1 MNTLYRPYL
10 YLLIFSSAFLA
21 SCINTRKVT
30 SFNDVTDST
39 IPYNVESLE
48 PVIQK
53 NDILSISVNSI
64 NTEAAEPFNL
74 YTISSAQG
82 AVNSGTVSQAT
93 GFLVDQEGYI
103 QFPML
108 GNIKAANLTKK
119 QLKDTITGLLIKK
132 NLLYEPIVSIRYL
145 NCKVV
150 VLGEVARPA
159 VINVPGEKIA
169 LLEALGLA
177 GDLTPYANRNEIL
190 IIREDEAGKRIT
202 KRLDLSD
209 KDLFTSSYYYLK
221 SNDIVY
227 VAPNKA
233 KAASTSTTKQW
244 LPVVISSMSFI
255 AVVIGQIVSK

>member
-1 MNTLYRPYL
+1 MNASYHL
-10 YLLIFSSAFLA
+10 YLLIVSSAILS
-21 SCINTRKVT
+21 SCVNTRKVT
-30 SFNDVTDST
+30 NFNDISDMT
-39 IPYNVESLE
+39 IQYTVESLE

-53 NDILSISVNSI
+53 NDILSISVSSI
-64 NTEAAEPFNL
+64 NTDATQPFNL
-74 YTISSAQG
+74 YTISSTQG
-82 AVNSGTVSQAT
+82 AVNSGTVSQAS

-108 GNIKAANLTKK
+108 GNIKAAGLTKRK
-119 QLKDTITGLLIKK
+119 LKDTITGGLIQK

-145 NCKVV
+145 NYKVI
-150 VLGEVARPA
+150 VLGEVARPS
-159 VINVPGEKIA
+159 VINVPGEKIT

-177 GDLTPYANRNEIL
+177 GDLTPYASRNKIL
-190 IIREDEAGKRIT
+190 VIRESEAGKRTT
-202 KRLDLSD
+202 KRLDLTD

-244 LPVVISSMSFI
+244 LPVVLSSMSFI
-255 AVVIGQIVSK
+255 AVVIGQITSK

>member
-1 MNTLYRPYL
+1 
-10 YLLIFSSAFLA
+10 
-21 SCINTRKVT
+21 
-30 SFNDVTDST
+30 
-39 IPYNVESLE
+39 
-48 PVIQK
+48 
-53 NDILSISVNSI
+53 
-64 NTEAAEPFNL
+64 
-74 YTISSAQG
+74 
-82 AVNSGTVSQAT
+82 
-93 GFLVDQEGYI
+93 
-103 QFPML
+103 ML
-108 GNIKAANLTKK
+108 GNIKAAYLTKK

-145 NCKVV
+145 NYKVV
-150 VLGEVARPA
+150 VLGEVARPS

-255 AVVIGQIVSK
+255 AVVIGQIVK